1 MSLGN
6 HPQNKFRRVAERDG
20 ESVTVTLFRN
30 GKFVRAD
37 VAGPVQAGRE
47 MMSPDVIG
55 QEGNLPVAHALNMAI
70 TLATRHKVK
79 IVVRDDNNLWKK
91 EWGELV

>member
-1 MSLGN
+1 MNDGK
-6 HPQNKFRRVAERDG
+6 HTQNKFRRVIEPDS

-30 GKFVRAD
+30 GKHIRAD

-47 MMSPDVIG
+47 MLTPDVMG
-55 QEGNLPVAHALNMAI
+55 QDGNLPVPNALNMAI

-79 IVVRDDNNLWKK
+79 IVVRDENNLWKK